1 MKSIEQQLFDYD
13 ALEQTHDL
21 SLPDWGPY
29 SSRTFG
35 LSHIHSKKHGNILD
49 VVLMGGFYRRPLAVP
64 DARRASNGIPWKC
77 SSDLKYYSYRQQ
89 IEWKDKVYY
98 NLEFTECAKDIH
110 HLRCNLVNN
119 TNEACELA
127 AQILVRMIPLQSQLC
142 LCNEAL
148 EILHPLLKGCNL
160 QSDMMNPKEEYSAT
174 PVIQDTCYKVT
185 AGETVQFISKT
196 SFENKD
202 LYLVKKTLNDTLETV
217 QLPCCNEEKFEYIPQ
232 NDEIINRL
240 LVLPKGVEPK
250 LNLSKQN
257 NKVNWEEVGVG
268 KYIVHFD
275 DDGDYYGIWSLEKP
289 SHHRNY
295 LSKDILQTYIYK
307 DYVLQKHYGDSIF
320 EYGGVDGGF
329 SIAVQPLYLSSKS
342 EKNVDFI
349 VYNGTKEHVL
359 ESLNKNELPTVPSY
373 PTIDIPSSPYNFSL
387 ERMASVVMTNVV
399 FPIRC
404 DGQFVRNHTPGRLWN
419 CLYTW
424 DSGFIGLALL
434 DLDFTRAVENLNAY
448 LSTKDNT
455 TNAFVLHGTPL
466 PMQIFLLF
474 ELWNRSCNLE
484 MLKHFYPR
492 VKRMYDYLAGHTAG
506 SKTRSHCNEPFI
518 CTWDYFY
525 NSGGWDD
532 YPPQWERFTYPEKYN
547 VIPAISSSGIIRAAK
562 LLKLLAQV
570 LGEETDIYDKDIEEL
585 TNSLQKYS
593 WDEECGY
600 FSYVNIDKDGNPDGF
615 FRYVDGSN
623 YNMGLDGTSPLIADA
638 VTLEQKN
645 ILWEKVQSKEHLW
658 TNAGIS
664 TVDISASYYTPDGY
678 WNGCVWMPHQWLLW
692 KAALNDGMGKFAEKI
707 AKTALNLWEK
717 ETKRH
722 YCCFEQFTVSN
733 STGNGWHHFS
743 GLSSPIICW
752 HRAYFEEGALTTGF
766 DVIIL
771 GQNTN
776 SWKLKI
782 AGKKGDKTTLILGG
796 QPKCVTYKGK
806 EITYKKT
813 FGNSVIFNL
822 PKNSSGLL
830 EVSF

>member
-35 LSHIHSKKHGNILD
+35 LSHIHSKEYGNIVD

-64 DARRASNGIPWKC
+64 DARRPSGGIPWKC
-77 SSDLKYYSYRQQ
+77 SKDLRYYSYRQQ

-98 NLEFTECAKDIH
+98 DLEFTECAKDIH
-110 HLRCNLVNN
+110 HLRCKLVNN
-119 TNEACELA
+119 TNEVCELA
-127 AQILVRMIPLQSQLC
+127 AQILIRMIPLQSQLC
-142 LCNEAL
+142 LCKEAL
-148 EILHPLLKGCNL
+148 EIVQPLLKGCGL
-160 QSDMMNPKEEYSAT
+160 QSDMLNYKEAFSST
-174 PVIQDTCYKVT
+174 PVIKDTVYQVNK
-185 AGETVQFISKT
+185 GEVVKFKSKT
-196 SFENKD
+196 TFLDRD
-202 LYLVKKTLNDTLETV
+202 LYLVKQLSDGSLETS
-217 QLPCCNEEKFEYIPQ
+217 QLAPCNTDCFEYIPTV
-232 NDEIINRL
+232 DERLNRL

-250 LNLSKQN
+250 LDLLKQD
-257 NKVNWEEVGVG
+257 NKVNWEKLGDG
-268 KYIVHFD
+268 KYIVSFND
-275 DDGDYYGIWSLEKP
+275 NLDYYGIWSLDTP

-295 LSKDILQTYIYK
+295 LSKDMLQTYIYK

-320 EYGGVDGGF
+320 EYGGTDGGF
-329 SIAVQPLYLSSKS
+329 SIAIQPLVMEPKS
-342 EKNVDFI
+342 ERNVDFI
-349 VYNGTKEHVL
+349 VYNGTKEEVISCL
-359 ESLNKNELPTVPSY
+359 TKGNMPAIPNYE
-373 PTIDIPSSPYNFSL
+373 TIDIPASPYNFSL
-387 ERMASVVMTNVV
+387 ERMTSVVMTNVV

-404 DGQFVRNHTPGRLWN
+404 DEQFVRNHTPGRLWN
-419 CLYTW
+419 SLYTW

-434 DLDFTRAVENLNAY
+434 DLDYTRAVENLNAY

-455 TNAFVLHGTPL
+455 SNAFVLHGTPL

-474 ELWNRSCNLE
+474 ELWNRSCNIE

-492 VKRMYDYLAGHTAG
+492 VKRMYDYLAGHTPG
-506 SKTRSHCNEPFI
+506 SKTRSHCNEPLI

-532 YPPQWERFTYPEKYN
+532 YPPQWERFTYHEKYN
-547 VIPAISSSGIIRAAK
+547 VIPVISTSGIIRSAK
-562 LLKLLAQV
+562 MLKLLAQV
-570 LGEETDIYDKDIEEL
+570 LDEDTKLYDKDIEEL

-593 WDEECGY
+593 WDKECGY
-600 FSYVNIDKDGNPDGF
+600 FSYVNVNKDGNPDGF
-615 FRYVDGSN
+615 FRYKDGTN

-692 KAALNDGMGKFAEKI
+692 KAALNDNMGKFAEKI

-722 YCCFEQFTVSN
+722 YSCFEQFTVSN

-743 GLSSPIICW
+743 GLSSPIVCW

-776 SWKLKI
+776 SWELKI
-782 AGKKGDKTTLILGG
+782 VGEKSDKTSLILGG
-796 QPKCVTYKGK
+796 QPKKITYKNRDIK
-806 EITYKKT
+806 FKKT
-813 FGNSVIFNL
+813 FGNSVTFSL
-822 PKNSSGLL
+822 PKDSSGLL
-830 EVSF
+830 EVIY